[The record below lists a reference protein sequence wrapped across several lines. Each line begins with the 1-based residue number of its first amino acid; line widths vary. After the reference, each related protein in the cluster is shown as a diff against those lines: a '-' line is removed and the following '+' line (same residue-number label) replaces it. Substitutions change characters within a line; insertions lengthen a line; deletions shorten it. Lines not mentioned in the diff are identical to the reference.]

1 MYTFYCYDESC
12 VVMDDEI
19 TNTDGRQTDRQTDG
33 QIVSRSESRHML
45 TFRKQCYK
53 YISCGAKEVNI
64 IILEAE
70 TEAQLF
76 FVARQ
81 CECGL

>member
-1 MYTFYCYDESC
+1 MMKLPTLT
-12 VVMDDEI
+12 V
-19 TNTDGRQTDRQTDG
+19 DRQTDG

-81 CECGL
+81 Y

>member
-19 TNTDGRQTDRQTDG
+19 TNTDGRQTDGRTDKL
-33 QIVSRSESRHML
+33 VSRRESRHML

-76 FVARQ
+76 FVASQ
-81 CECGL
+81 Y